1 MGNVKEKCSI
11 SLGDF
16 QGFSLVLLSMI
27 SLLYVY
33 VKCDFSCM
41 RFGFGK
47 DSFPTNVI
55 LNHLC
60 LLEFPKNQLIFR

>member
-1 MGNVKEKCSI
+1 
-11 SLGDF
+11 
-16 QGFSLVLLSMI
+16 
-27 SLLYVY
+27 
-33 VKCDFSCM
+33 M